1 MLRARKL
8 LGCVLLAA
16 AATQAAGAAS
26 AADRASYLAQCEK
39 SNGADAKGKCACMAG
54 KIDAAFKDKALTYA
68 YLSVS
73 ASAGDVANFESGMT
87 AKEEDEIVDKTFQ
100 FMKECGLAK

>member
-1 MLRARKL
+1 MLHPRNLIVSA
-8 LGCVLLAA
+8 VLAA
-16 AATQAAGAAS
+16 AAIQVAGAAGAA
-26 AADRASYLAQCEK
+26 DRAGFIAHCEK
-39 SNGADAKGKCACMAG
+39 SSGADAKAKCGCMAG
-54 KIDAAFKDKALTYA
+54 KIDAAFKDKALAYA

>member
-8 LGCVLLAA
+8 FGCVLLAA
-16 AATQAAGAAS
+16 AATQAGGAAL
-26 AADRASYLAQCEK
+26 AADRTGYLAHCEK
-39 SNGADAKGKCACMAG
+39 SNGAEAKTKCACMAD

-73 ASAGDVANFESGMT
+73 ASAGEVANFESGLT
-87 AKEEDEIVDKTFQ
+87 GSEEDEIVDKTFQ